1 MRATVYTGASQSGMI
16 PPVAAGEPMTEDV
29 AGDVVR
35 RGAVRR
41 ADKLMR
47 QEELKEFLA
56 RAFCGRTATLGRD
69 GYPYVVPN
77 LFVWMEERIFL
88 HTTNVP
94 GHFLANVGFCDR
106 VCFEVD
112 APGETFPYG
121 PVECDTSIAY
131 RSAVVFGRIRIET
144 DPEVRRRF
152 FAAFMS
158 KYAPPD
164 SWGRPQDSF
173 PRIDLTII
181 YSILPEIM
189 TGKQT
194 PMPSAQKRWTP
205 RPA

>member
-1 MRATVYTGASQSGMI
+1 MILPAS
-16 PPVAAGEPMTEDV
+16 PGETMAEDIAV
-29 AGDVVR
+29 DGSRRGEVR
-35 RGAVRR
+35 RT
-41 ADKLMR
+41 DKVMTA
-47 QEELKEFLA
+47 EELKEFLA
-56 RAFCGRTATLGRD
+56 RSFCGRTATVGRD

-88 HTTNVP
+88 HTARVP

-131 RSAVVFGRIRIET
+131 RSAVVFGRIGIEN
-144 DPEVRRRF
+144 DPETRRRF

-164 SWGRPQDSF
+164 SWGRAQGSF
-173 PRIDLTII
+173 PRIDSTIV
-181 YSILPEIM
+181 YSILPEVM

-194 PMPSAQKRWTP
+194 PLPSPGKRWAP
-205 RPA
+205 RSA

>member
-1 MRATVYTGASQSGMI
+1 MPEDI
-16 PPVAAGEPMTEDV
+16 AADV
-29 AGDVVR
+29 SR

-41 ADKLMR
+41 ADKLMAPE
-47 QEELKEFLA
+47 QLKEFLV
-56 RAFCGRTATLGRD
+56 RAFCGRTGTVGRD

-77 LFVWMEERIFL
+77 LFVWMDERIFL
-88 HTTNVP
+88 HTTHVA
-94 GHFLANVGFCDR
+94 GHFLANVSFCDR

-144 DPEVRRRF
+144 DPDTRQRF
-152 FAAFMS
+152 FAAFMA

-164 SWGRPQDSF
+164 SWGRPPGSF
-173 PRIDLTII
+173 PRIDMTIV

-194 PMPSAQKRWTP
+194 PVPSAQKRWAA